1 LTKEREVLIRFL
13 SVSLSL
19 LAVLLLLFFARRTYH
34 ALPESPLEGQDIY
47 YSYVEGRRLTEGKN
61 PYARILDGDMR
72 ENQKYATYFPV
83 FYELSY
89 LSQLAG
95 LRSLEQWIGFWKP
108 VFFAFGLAIGFL
120 IYAALAVKRM
130 EWFGV
135 LGAAFWLF
143 GRWTLKIV
151 EMQTFDFIPI
161 FFTLLA
167 LVLFPRYKWLA
178 LFSFSLAL
186 GFKQITI
193 FIAPL
198 FLVWVWQRTERDRL
212 RQVFLTGLAIA
223 SVPLVSSLPFLIWNA
238 EGFVRSV
245 LFSATRHGAT
255 QFGVPSIDI
264 IFGWEGLTGRMLM
277 LALLACVYILAF
289 KKPGYL
295 FLFSFFAMSVFI
307 DYNSVLFSQYPVW
320 VAPMIPLIFLDF
332 KADGA

>member
-1 LTKEREVLIRFL
+1 MSRFFSIGLSLMVVLI
-13 SVSLSL
+13 
-19 LAVLLLLFFARRTYH
+19 LLFFARRVYYSI
-34 ALPESPLEGQDIY
+34 PEPNLDGQDIY
-47 YSYVEGRRLTEGKN
+47 YSYVEGKRLTEGKN

-95 LRSLEQWIGFWKP
+95 LRSLEQWIGFWRP
-108 VFFAFGLAIGFL
+108 IFFSFGLAIGFL

-130 EWFGV
+130 EWIGV
-135 LGAAFWLF
+135 IGAAFWLF

-167 LVLFPRYKWLA
+167 LVLFPRSKWLA

-198 FLVWVWQRTERDRL
+198 FLVWVWQRAERDRL
-212 RQVFLTGLAIA
+212 KQVFLAGLAIA
-223 SVPLVSSLPFLIWNA
+223 SVPLLSSLPFLVWNA
-238 EGFVRSV
+238 EGLIRSV
-245 LFSATRHGAT
+245 LFSATRDGAT

-264 IFGWEGLTGRMLM
+264 IFGWEGLAGRILM
-277 LALLACVYILAF
+277 LALLACVYLLAF

-307 DYNSVLFSQYPVW
+307 DYNSVLFSQYPAW
-320 VAPMIPLIFLDF
+320 IAPMLPLIFLDF
-332 KADGA
+332 SQERP